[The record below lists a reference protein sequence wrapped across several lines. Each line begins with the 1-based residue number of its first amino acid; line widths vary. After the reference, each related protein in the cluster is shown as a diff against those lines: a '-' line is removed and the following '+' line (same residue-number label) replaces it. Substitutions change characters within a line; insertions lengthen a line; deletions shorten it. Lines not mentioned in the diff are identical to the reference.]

1 MYTQLTNFIIMRH
14 EPIAQRIE
22 TRVPIF
28 PICSN
33 QLKKKKNNILLPSKT
48 TISVTVLKIQHPIYK
63 NGCQDEI
70 FSHSNMTQKIEA

>member
-1 MYTQLTNFIIMRH
+1 MSLSLRELKQGCQFFQYVQIN
-14 EPIAQRIE
+14 
-22 TRVPIF
+22 
-28 PICSN
+28 
-33 QLKKKKNNILLPSKT
+33 LKKKINILLPSKT